1 MMDAWILDTVRTPRG
16 KGRAGGALSEV
27 RPVELVGGLLGALR
41 ERGLAAELVEDVV
54 LGCVTQSG
62 EQGANLA
69 KIAALWSG
77 WPDHVSGATI
87 NRFCASGLDAVQ
99 LAAAKVAA
107 GMEQVVVAGG
117 VESMSR
123 VPIFSDK
130 GAWFADR
137 EVARKTGFVQMGF
150 AADLVATLHG
160 LERSELDAYAARSH
174 QRAVRAREEDRF
186 ARSMIPWGDVLAA
199 DELVRDGMSAEKL
212 AGFDPLFAH
221 ERSEALARARY
232 PELGD
237 LRHVHHRAN
246 SPSLADGAALLTIA
260 SRAGAEALGATPRA
274 QILGWANASV
284 EPVQMLT
291 ASTRA
296 AHKALERAGVTLAD
310 IDLFE
315 VNEAFAAVAVATQ
328 RALEIDPERYNVN
341 GGAIAAGHAMGA
353 TGAILAMTCLDEL
366 ERQDKELGLVA
377 IAGGAGLG
385 SAMVIRRG

>member
-1 MMDAWILDTVRTPRG
+1 MDAWILDTVRTPRG
-16 KGRAGGALSEV
+16 KGRPGGALSEV
-27 RPVELVGGLLGALR
+27 RPVELVGGLLDALR
-41 ERGLAAELVEDVV
+41 ERGLVTELVEDIV

-99 LAAAKVAA
+99 LAAVKVAT

-130 GAWFADR
+130 GAWFSDR
-137 EVARKTGFVQMGF
+137 EVAKKTGFVQMGF

-160 LERSELDAYAARSH
+160 LERADLDAYAARSH
-174 QRAVRAREEDRF
+174 QRAVRAEEEGRF
-186 ARSMIPWGDVLAA
+186 SRSMIAWGDVLGS
-199 DELVRDGMSAEKL
+199 DELVREGMSAEKL

-232 PELGD
+232 PALGTI
-237 LRHVHHRAN
+237 RHVHHRAN
-246 SPSLADGAALLTIA
+246 SPSLADGAALLTVA
-260 SRAGAEALGATPRA
+260 SRAGADALGVAPRA
-274 QILGWANASV
+274 QILSWANASV

-291 ASTRA
+291 ASTLA
-296 AHKALERAGVTLAD
+296 ARKALDRAGLELDDV
-310 IDLFE
+310 DLFE

-328 RALEIDPERYNVN
+328 RELGIDPERYNVN
-341 GGAIAAGHAMGA
+341 GGALAAGHAMGA
-353 TGAILAMTCLDEL
+353 TGAILAITCLDEL
-366 ERQDKELGLVA
+366 ERRGGDIGLVA

-385 SAMVIRRG
+385 SAMVIRRA